1 MTIMIMR
8 IDLLGID
15 VDSNNVMVIGP
26 PLVGKSILVRNI
38 IYEKVSRGFGGIY
51 VTTKD
56 TAETVLDWFRS
67 FNLEDLM
74 IIDCVSRTIF
84 SDAPDTDKIKRISI
98 MDLTGIS
105 VRINTFLERLWK
117 SGRKNVV
124 IAFDSVSTVLMY
136 LNPQTI
142 FRFLHVLTNR
152 IKTFGAFA
160 FYTVDQNM
168 HDERTIAMLKQLFN
182 GVIEIKEEENRR
194 FFRYVSPSTR
204 TEWKEFSIVGKRL
217 EVSS

>member
-1 MTIMIMR
+1 MR
-8 IDLLGID
+8 LNILGID
-15 VDSNNVMVIGP
+15 IDSNNVMVIGP

-38 IYEKVSRGFGGIY
+38 VYEKVSDGFGGIY

-56 TAETVLDWFRS
+56 TAETVLDWFQRFS
-67 FNLEDLM
+67 LSDIK

-84 SDAPDTDKIKRISI
+84 SDAPDTENIKRVSI

-105 VRINTFLERLWK
+105 VRINMFLERFWK
-117 SGRKNVV
+117 SGKRDVV

-152 IKTFGAFA
+152 IKSFGAFA
-160 FYTVDQNM
+160 FYTVDETM

-182 GVIEIKEEENRR
+182 GVIELKEEGNKRV
-194 FFRYVSPSTR
+194 FRYLSPSTR
-204 TEWKEFSIVGKRL
+204 TEWKEFDIVDDRL